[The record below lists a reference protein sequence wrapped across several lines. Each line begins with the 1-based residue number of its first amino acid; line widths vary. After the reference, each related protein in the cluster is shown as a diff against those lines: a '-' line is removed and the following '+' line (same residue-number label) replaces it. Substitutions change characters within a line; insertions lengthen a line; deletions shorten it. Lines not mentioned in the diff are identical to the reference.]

1 VNGSLTDDRNP
12 SSQVLCVSHVKDV
25 DGCVCAGLVKLAA
38 QARFLLTDYGRIN
51 ECLRRIREPI
61 DAVYL
66 CDLGINETNLEELDR
81 IRGFAELTY
90 VDHHPVD
97 EGLVEQLKGMG
108 VEIVH
113 DLRDCASVLAFDL
126 LHESLPH
133 DAGLLASYAA
143 VSDRLEG
150 GPIAREL
157 LQRYDRELV
166 YFEAM
171 LLSFALDR
179 ADVRLKRRIVKHLS
193 ALDYPHQIAD
203 VPRLA
208 LEQAERIAVLRRELP
223 SRATKYGRIAYVEAR
238 GDALGSIAN
247 LLLDVCE
254 ADIGVGYNTDQKRHV
269 VDLSIRG
276 RERVDVDL
284 GKVTA
289 QLAKG
294 FGGFGGGH
302 PKACGAR
309 IPASRLTEFI
319 HALAKHVKSEPR
331 LEQAS

>member
-1 VNGSLTDDRNP
+1 MKGSLKSDRNP
-12 SSQVLCVSHVKDV
+12 SSQVMCVSHVKDV
-25 DGCVCAGLVKLAA
+25 DGCVCAGLFKLAA
-38 QARFLLTDYGRIN
+38 QARFLLTDYDRIN
-51 ECLRRIREPI
+51 ECLRTIREPI
-61 DAVYL
+61 DVVYL
-66 CDLGINETNLEELDR
+66 CDLGLNETNVEELDR

-97 EGLVEQLKGMG
+97 EGLVEQLKGIG

-113 DLRDCASVLAFDL
+113 DVGDCASVLAFDL

-133 DAGLLASYAA
+133 DAGLLAAYAA
-143 VSDRLEG
+143 VSDRLED

-157 LQRYDRELV
+157 MQRYDRDLV

-171 LLSFALDR
+171 VLSFALDR
-179 ADVRLKRRIVKHLS
+179 ADGRLKRRIVKHLS
-193 ALDYPHQIAD
+193 ALDYPHQIDD

-208 LEQAERIAVLRRELP
+208 LEQAERIAVLRKELP
-223 SRATKYGRIAYVEAR
+223 SQATKYGSIAYVEAQE
-238 GDALGSIAN
+238 DSLGSIAN

-254 ADIGVGYNTDQKRHV
+254 AAIGIGYNRDKKRHV

-276 RERVDVDL
+276 RERLDVDL

-309 IPASRLTEFI
+309 IPASKLTEFI
-319 HALAKHVKSEPR
+319 HALAQHAKSEPC
-331 LEQAS
+331 L

>member
-1 VNGSLTDDRNP
+1 M
-12 SSQVLCVSHVKDV
+12 CVSHVKDV
-25 DGCVCAGLVKLAA
+25 DGCACAGLIKLAA
-38 QARFLLTDYGRIN
+38 KARFLLTDYGRIN
-51 ECLRRIREPI
+51 ECLRTIR
-61 DAVYL
+61 DHYDFVYL

-90 VDHHPVD
+90 VDHHPLD
-97 EGLVEQLKGMG
+97 EDLVERLKGMG

-113 DLRDCASVLAFDL
+113 DLRDCASVLAFNL
-126 LHESLPH
+126 LHEILPR

-143 VSDRLEG
+143 VSDRLEN

-157 LQRYDRELV
+157 IQRYDRDFV

-171 LLSFALDR
+171 LLTHALDR
-179 ADVRLKRRIVKHLS
+179 ADVRLKRRIVTHLS
-193 ALDYPHQIAD
+193 QLEYPHQIAE

-208 LEQAERIAVLRRELP
+208 LEQAKRIAVLRKELP
-223 SRATKYGRIAYVEAR
+223 SRSSKHGNIAYIEAK
-238 GDALGSIAN
+238 GDALGAIAN

-254 ADIGVGYNTDQKRHV
+254 TAIGIGYNTDQKRHI

-276 RERVDVDL
+276 RERLDIDL
-284 GKVTA
+284 GTVTA

-302 PKACGAR
+302 PKASGAR
-309 IPASRLTEFI
+309 IPVSRLTEFI
-319 HALAKHVKSEPR
+319 HALAQHAK
-331 LEQAS
+331 

>member
-1 VNGSLTDDRNP
+1 M
-12 SSQVLCVSHVKDV
+12 CVSHVKDV
-25 DGCVCAGLVKLAA
+25 DGCVCAGLIKLAT

-51 ECLRRIREPI
+51 ECLRTIKEPI
-61 DAVYL
+61 DVVYL
-66 CDLGINETNLEELDR
+66 CDLSINETNLEELDR
-81 IRGFAELTY
+81 IRGFAEVTY
-90 VDHHPVD
+90 VDHHPID
-97 EGLVEQLKGMG
+97 ESLVEQLKGMG

-113 DLRDCASVLAFDL
+113 DLRDCASVLAFNL

-143 VSDRLEG
+143 VSDRLED

-157 LQRYDRELV
+157 LQRYDRDLV
-166 YFEAM
+166 YLESM

-179 ADVRLKRRIVKHLS
+179 ADIRLRRRIVKHLS
-193 ALDYPHQIAD
+193 TLDYPHQIDD
-203 VPRLA
+203 VLRLA
-208 LEQAERIAVLRRELP
+208 LEQAERIAVLRKELP
-223 SRATKYGRIAYVEAR
+223 SRATRYGSIAYVEAQ

-247 LLLDVCE
+247 LLLDVCD
-254 ADIGVGYNTDQKRHV
+254 AAVGIGYNTDQKRGV

-276 RERVDVDL
+276 HEQVDVDL
-284 GKVTA
+284 GALTA

-319 HALAKHVKSEPR
+319 HALAQHVTQDPK
-331 LEQAS
+331 L

>member
-1 VNGSLTDDRNP
+1 MNGSLEEDLNP
-12 SSQVLCVSHVKDV
+12 SSRVMCVSHVKDV
-25 DGCVCAGLVKLAA
+25 DGCVCAGLVKLAT

-51 ECLRRIREPI
+51 ECLRRIKEPI

-66 CDLGINETNLEELDR
+66 CDLGINETNLEELER

-90 VDHHPVD
+90 IDHHPVAED
-97 EGLVEQLKGMG
+97 LVEQLRGMG

-113 DLRDCASVLAFDL
+113 DLRDCASVLAFNL
-126 LHESLPH
+126 LHKSLPR
-133 DAGLLASYAA
+133 DAGLLTSYAA
-143 VSDRLEG
+143 VSDRLEE

-179 ADVRLKRRIVKHLS
+179 ADIRLKRRIVKHLS
-193 ALDYPHQIAD
+193 ALDYPHQIGD

-223 SRATKYGRIAYVEAR
+223 SRATNYGRVAYVEAQ

-254 ADIGVGYNTDQKRHV
+254 ADIGIGYNTDQKRHV
-269 VDLSIRG
+269 VDLSVRG

-284 GKVTA
+284 GAVTA

-309 IPASRLTEFI
+309 IPATKLTEFI
-319 HALAKHVKSEPR
+319 HALAKH
-331 LEQAS
+331 LQ

>member
-1 VNGSLTDDRNP
+1 VKGSLKDDRNR
-12 SSQVLCVSHVKDV
+12 SSQVMCVSHVKDV

-51 ECLRRIREPI
+51 ECLRRIRAPI

-66 CDLGINETNLEELDR
+66 CDLSINDTNYEELDR
-81 IRGFAELTY
+81 IRGFAEVTY

-97 EGLVEQLKGMG
+97 AGLVARLKGMG
-108 VEIVH
+108 VEVVH
-113 DLRDCASVLAFDL
+113 DLRDCASALAFDL
-126 LHESLPH
+126 LHERLPH

-143 VSDRLEG
+143 VSDRLEE
-150 GPIAREL
+150 GPIAQEL
-157 LQRYDRELV
+157 LQSYDRELV

-171 LLSFALDR
+171 VLSFALDR
-179 ADVRLKRRIVKHLS
+179 ADVRLKRRIVTHLS
-193 ALDYPHQIAD
+193 ALGYPHQIDD

-208 LEQAERIAVLRRELP
+208 LEQAERIAVLRKELP
-223 SRATKYGRIAYVEAR
+223 SRATKYGSIAYVEAR
-238 GDALGSIAN
+238 GDSLGSIAN

-254 ADIGVGYNTDQKRHV
+254 ADIGIGFNTDQKRGV

-284 GKVTA
+284 GAVTA

-309 IPASRLTEFI
+309 MPDSRLMEFI
-319 HALAKHVKSEPR
+319 HALAKHVKSEPH
-331 LEQAS
+331 LEQDS